1 MITMAQKILTL
12 TLVATLVALVFV
24 VSGTPVQAKFS
35 YSFSFPLDNYQTCS
49 FENFGEARSGGKWH
63 LGVDISRPAGTPVY
77 ATSDGIVRHVGEH
90 TNFGTVVLIE
100 HQLPDLSSVVSLY
113 GHLRGYDIKVSDGQS
128 VSAGTTLGYLGN
140 YSENGGWGEHLH
152 FGIRKGAYVDIHST
166 WVYWGLGD
174 QSLLNDWYSPT
185 DFIITNG
192 QIADPGKRI
201 LTGPGPVGTSHLRS
215 FYLNGEVAEVNSL
228 VLDPATRGGA
238 DVASGDTNGDGH
250 DELIFGAGPGV
261 KPEVSVRTQA
271 NEEISIFLAYD
282 QKFRSGIRVA
292 AGDVDG
298 DGHDEIITA
307 PRKGGGGQVR
317 IFEAD
322 GTKRSLEFWPYGP
335 AFRGGVDVAAA
346 NVDLSTPTKDEIIV
360 APESGYKPLVKIYRP
375 QMEHNLYSDFLAF
388 SESFRGGV
396 RVSAGNVDNDPEDEI
411 IVGAASSGGHVRVL
425 EAKDGAPRGID
436 FYPFGTDFR
445 EGVDVGAIDFDNN
458 GKSEIIIGS
467 SGKSTAR
474 VKVYRFNL
482 ARDIL
487 IEFLPYTDNFRNGV
501 NVSGLSL

>member
-1 MITMAQKILTL
+1 MNLAIRKILSL
-12 TLVATLVALVFV
+12 TLVATLVALAFV
-24 VSGTPVQAKFS
+24 VSGAPIQAQFS
-35 YSFSFPLDNYQTCS
+35 YSFRFPLDNYQTYS

-77 ATSDGIVRHVGEH
+77 AAADGIVRHVGEH
-90 TNFGTVVLIE
+90 TSFGTVILIE

-128 VSAGTTLGYLGN
+128 VSAGTTLGYIGN

-152 FGIRKGAYVDIHST
+152 FGIRKGAYVDVKTT

-185 DFIITNG
+185 DFIVTHS
-192 QIADPGKRI
+192 QIADPGKRV
-201 LTGPGPVGTSHLRS
+201 LTGPGPAGTSHLRS

-228 VLDPATRGGA
+228 VLDPATHGGA

-250 DELIFGAGPGV
+250 DELIFGAGPGA

-271 NEEISIFLAYD
+271 NEEISIFPAYD
-282 QKFRSGIRVA
+282 QKFRGGIRVA

-307 PRKGGGGQVR
+307 PRKGGGGQIR
-317 IFEAD
+317 IFEED
-322 GTKRSLEFWPYGP
+322 GRKRSLEFWPYGP
-335 AFRGGVDVAAA
+335 SFRGGVDVAVA
-346 NVDLSTPTKDEIIV
+346 NVDLSTSKEEIIV
-360 APESGYKPLVKIYRP
+360 APESGYQPLVKIYKP
-375 QMEHNLYSDFLAF
+375 QAEHNLYSDFLAF
-388 SESFRGGV
+388 DKNFRGGV
-396 RVSAGNVDNDPEDEI
+396 RVSAGNVDNDPEAEVV
-411 IVGAASSGGHVRVL
+411 VGAASSGGHVRVL

-436 FYPFGTDFR
+436 FFPFGADFR
-445 EGVDVGAIDFDNN
+445 EGVDVGTIDYDSN

-474 VKVYRFNL
+474 VKVYKYNIQRE
-482 ARDIL
+482 IL
-487 IEFLPYTDNFRNGV
+487 LEFLPYTDNFRNGT